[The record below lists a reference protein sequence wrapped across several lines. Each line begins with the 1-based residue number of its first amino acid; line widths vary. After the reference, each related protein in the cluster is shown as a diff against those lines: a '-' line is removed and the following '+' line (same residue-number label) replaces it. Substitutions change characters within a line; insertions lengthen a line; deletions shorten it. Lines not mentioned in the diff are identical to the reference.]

1 MVLGM
6 HRSGTSLCSHVLSAL
21 GVDMTDRVSP
31 GPDNR
36 LGHWERWEIVEFHDR
51 ILRFFNREFSSQC
64 HDFALP
70 VVWWADPRVAE
81 VRREIIAFLER
92 RMGSGYFGFKDPR
105 TIRLMPMW
113 HQIINELRLAHKT
126 VFCLRNPAQVARSLH
141 RRDGFSVKMGEY
153 RWFAYNMDFF
163 RYTQGS
169 EFCTIEYESWFEDP
183 ALNLAKLRNF
193 LDLPDDRMDPAI
205 SEIVR
210 HDLRHDDAR
219 WSEARQPL
227 VRSVFNLA
235 RRAEHD
241 PAAREQVQTIAA
253 QFVTFQQLQ
262 GAFQRDIEQA
272 LAVARAE
279 AETEL
284 AGLREALARA
294 ERQATEREAAATA
307 LQVEIAELRDAIAE
321 TKPEAE
327 QWEASLAS
335 LRNAVGQAEQEAGDR
350 KAAATMMQTEIAE
363 IHEGLIY
370 ARKRAED
377 DESAAAALDRE
388 IAGLRDALARAELSE
403 TLARREADERVADI
417 ARLESALTGLR
428 ETVTRAQRD
437 AEQSAAAAKSMKGE
451 LAAVQSA
458 LMAAR
463 HVGRAAINALATD
476 KSARLDRL
484 PQLGWRQA
492 VRRRFALAS
501 SA

>member
-1 MVLGM
+1 MRGPRHRVVGLRCIHFTLTGKRARNAMRWAAHCGGTKQQNGQSLMNDGVAGPPLLEVPRVAAARRPIVMVVGM
-6 HRSGTSLCSHVLSAL
+6 HRSGTSLCSHMLSAL
-21 GVDMTDRVSP
+21 GLDMTDRVPGPGLESP
-31 GPDNR
+31 GPDNP

-70 VVWWADPRVAE
+70 VAWWADPRVAE

-113 HQIINELRLAHKT
+113 HQIINELRLVHKT

-141 RRDGFSVKMGEY
+141 LRDGFSVETGEY
-153 RWFAYNMDFF
+153 RWFAYNIDFF

-183 ALNLAKLRNF
+183 ALNLTKLRNF
-193 LDLPDDRMDPAI
+193 FGLPDDRMAFDLDPMI

-210 HDLRHDDAR
+210 HDLRHDDGR
-219 WSEARQPL
+219 RSEARQPL

-262 GAFQRDIEQA
+262 GAFQRDFEQA

-294 ERQATEREAAATA
+294 DRQATEREAAATA

-321 TKPEAE
+321 TKREAA

-335 LRNAVGQAEQEAGDR
+335 LRNAVGQAEQEADDR
-350 KAAATMMQTEIAE
+350 TAAATMMQTEIAE

-370 ARKRAED
+370 AR
-377 DESAAAALDRE
+377 
-388 IAGLRDALARAELSE
+388 
-403 TLARREADERVADI
+403 
-417 ARLESALTGLR
+417 
-428 ETVTRAQRD
+428 
-437 AEQSAAAAKSMKGE
+437 
-451 LAAVQSA
+451 
-458 LMAAR
+458 
-463 HVGRAAINALATD
+463 
-476 KSARLDRL
+476 
-484 PQLGWRQA
+484 
-492 VRRRFALAS
+492 
-501 SA
+501 